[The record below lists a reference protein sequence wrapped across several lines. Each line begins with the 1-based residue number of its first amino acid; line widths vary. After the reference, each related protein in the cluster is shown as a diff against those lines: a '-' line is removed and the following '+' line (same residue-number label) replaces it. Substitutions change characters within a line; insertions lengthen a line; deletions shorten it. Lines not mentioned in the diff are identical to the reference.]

1 MWHWRAKGGRTLGTG
16 VRIATASVR
25 TGLAMTRFLQGV
37 RYKAC
42 GRTESS
48 APTKALQEVRCGEES
63 PSHGFA
69 VPAPFRQGAEGTG
82 DADCHD
88 QFANWSRNDTFS
100 RSAVQAQTGGVEAR
114 TGGVEPR
121 PYGGVARGAG
131 KESPSH
137 GVAATAP
144 FRQGGQGGG
153 GCGLPQPVCELA
165 SQ

>member
-1 MWHWRAKGGRTLGTG
+1 MRSWSGASGRWGTIRRYLFERTGGR
-16 VRIATASVR
+16 RR
-25 TGLAMTRFLQGV
+25 PGLRMTRKFVQARFGPMW
-37 RYKAC
+37 A
-42 GRTESS
+42 S
-48 APTKALQEVRCGEES
+48 APTEGLQEAWEKNPPVTAS
-63 PSHGFA
+63 P
-69 VPAPFRQGAEGTG
+69 RQPPLGKGAKGTG

-100 RSAVQAQTGGVEAR
+100 RSAVQAR

-121 PYGGVARGAG
+121 PYGGVARGVG

-137 GVAATAP
+137 GFAVPAP
-144 FRQGGQGGG
+144 FRQGCQGGG